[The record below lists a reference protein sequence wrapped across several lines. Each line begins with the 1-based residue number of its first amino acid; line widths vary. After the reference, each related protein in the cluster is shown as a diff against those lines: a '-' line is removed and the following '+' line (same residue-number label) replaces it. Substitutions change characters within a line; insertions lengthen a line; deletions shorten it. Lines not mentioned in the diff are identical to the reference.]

1 MNVQIYMS
9 KKNFDTQK
17 AERFFKERRIPYQ
30 LVDMSRHPPGAREL
44 RLFAD
49 RLTAKALVDREDK
62 KVREH
67 PVCYAPNDEVILN
80 ELMEKPSLMRSPIV
94 RNGQKVTLGVQEEI
108 WTAWMNE

>member
-1 MNVQIYMS
+1 MNVQIYIG

-30 LVDMSRHPPGAREL
+30 LVDMARHPPGLREL
-44 RLFAD
+44 QLFAKQ
-49 RLTAKALVDREDK
+49 LTARALVDREDK

-67 PVCYAPNDEVILN
+67 PVCYAPNDEIILN
-80 ELMEKPSLMRSPIV
+80 ELMAKPSLMRSPIV
-94 RNGQKVTLGVQEEI
+94 RNGQKVTLGVQEDT